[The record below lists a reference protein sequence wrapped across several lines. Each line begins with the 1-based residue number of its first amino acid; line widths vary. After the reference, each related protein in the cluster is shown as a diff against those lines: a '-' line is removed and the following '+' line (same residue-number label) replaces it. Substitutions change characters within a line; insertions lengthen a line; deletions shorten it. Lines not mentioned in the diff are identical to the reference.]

1 MTAQI
6 THPRPTARSPT
17 RGAEAGTERTLYSE
31 ATPFIPSTFLN
42 CAQLLKS
49 SLHFFLTSGCDVFPV
64 PHTLSLS
71 SRASSQKHRW
81 KRDPAFWIRP
91 SRMAR
96 ARSWRWTLPYFSFLR
111 MARAASAGPE
121 AWMVIISTSSG
132 MPERSSSSWDSE
144 VRLSMETVT
153 AV

>member
-1 MTAQI
+1 M
-6 THPRPTARSPT
+6 
-17 RGAEAGTERTLYSE
+17 YSD
-31 ATPFIPSTFLN
+31 ATPLIPSTFLN

-49 SLHFFLTSGCDVFPV
+49 SLHFFFTSGCDVFPV
-64 PHTLSLS
+64 PQTLNLS
-71 SRASSQKHRW
+71 SSASSQKHRW
-81 KRDPAFWIRP
+81 KRDPAFWISP
-91 SRMAR
+91 SRMTR

-111 MARAASAGPE
+111 MARAASVGPE

-144 VRLSMETVT
+144 VRPSMETVT